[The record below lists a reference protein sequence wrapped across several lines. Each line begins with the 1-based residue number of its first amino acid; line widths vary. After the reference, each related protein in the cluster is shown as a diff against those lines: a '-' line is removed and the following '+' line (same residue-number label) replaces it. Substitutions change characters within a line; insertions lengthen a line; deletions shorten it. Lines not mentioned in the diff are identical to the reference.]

1 MPMHIHVNH
10 SGIVQLTVR
19 KDPRRGDLFVAEA
32 AKNIPFPIRR
42 VYFVNNVREAS
53 AIRGGHAHKKL
64 SQIIVCAN
72 GSFVLNLDDGK
83 HKQSILL
90 DKPTFGIILKP
101 KLWHTMSKFSKDC
114 VILVFAS
121 AHYNERDYIGTYND
135 FLKVV

>member
-1 MPMHIHVNH
+1 MSPESHRIQKV
-10 SGIVQLTVR
+10 GV
-19 KDPRRGDLFVAEA
+19 
-32 AKNIPFPIRR
+32 R
-42 VYFVNNVREAS
+42 VYFVNNVRDAS